1 MTLSLTH
8 KTRKMLLIFMMAT
21 AAVGLGAL
29 TGARG
34 GAAQDGPPTGNEI
47 LERAAQKSS
56 FVREGSRISLVEFDI
71 LFPDETTQSR
81 KFAFF
86 GKRDETGEKL
96 LIYFLEPELECGTI
110 FLSFDPTDPQ
120 EETRLWLFLSGLGQV
135 KELVSEEDRN
145 ASFAGSNLQNDQVGG
160 GFDLSEDYTGELL
173 GEEPLTVTWLGEE
186 RERVAY
192 KVALTRRP
200 EAEVDFPTGTVW
212 VDKEEF
218 LTLKGDFNNEAGNLE
233 QRVTLNEFEE
243 FEGEIVPNVIV
254 VENVLE
260 RSKTTVRT
268 LERRVVEPELPDSI
282 FRPENL
288 KDFNPEAYG
297 VDSPCV
303 P

>member
-1 MTLSLTH
+1 MIRNTL
-8 KTRKMLLIFMMAT
+8 KVGVILLMA
-21 AAVGLGAL
+21 AAGFGAL
-29 TGARG
+29 TGTNPG
-34 GAAQDGPPTGNEI
+34 IVQAQDGPPTGDEI
-47 LERAAQKSS
+47 LAKAAEKSS
-56 FVREGSRISLVEFDI
+56 FVRQGSRISIVEFDI
-71 LFPDETTQSR
+71 LFPDGTTQTR

-110 FLSFDPTDPQ
+110 FLSHDPADPNQ
-120 EETRLWLFLSGLGQV
+120 DTRLWLYLSGLGQV

-186 RERVAY
+186 TERVAY
-192 KVALTRRP
+192 KVALTQRP
-200 EAEVDFPTGTVW
+200 EADVDFPTGTVW
-212 VDKEEF
+212 VDKAEF
-218 LTLKGDFNNEAGNLE
+218 LTLKGEFNNEAGELE
-233 QRVTLNEFEE
+233 QRITLNEFVE
-243 FEGEIVPNVIV
+243 FAGEIVPNVIV
-254 VENVLE
+254 VENVLDG
-260 RSKTTVRT
+260 SKTTVRT

-282 FRPENL
+282 FEPDNL
-288 KDFNPEAYG
+288 KDFNPEEFG